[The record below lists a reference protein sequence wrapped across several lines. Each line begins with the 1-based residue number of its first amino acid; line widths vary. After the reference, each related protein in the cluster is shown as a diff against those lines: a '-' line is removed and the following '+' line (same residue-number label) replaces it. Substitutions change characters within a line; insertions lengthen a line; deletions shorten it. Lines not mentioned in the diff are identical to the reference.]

1 MEFANYQLDWPR
13 ENLSV
18 RCFVHDVFNYRYHW
32 HEDEYEL
39 NILLHGRQECCRGS
53 ENFHLDVDDVILVPP
68 GVGHAS
74 MGSQVD
80 TIAFVLHFSASAFKP
95 LLKKGGIYDFPSCR
109 SDETTRDEPR
119 YRHLRFYA
127 SQIFQFAQQ
136 GGPYAQPGV
145 KASLEL
151 LLLALCTEFSPTL
164 LNTMPE
170 DEQRR
175 AAVRRLLAYVSDH
188 YAEKLTL
195 ENLADYA
202 QYNRTYI
209 STLFKQNIPN
219 FPIYYLSG
227 SLIFAFNSESTTTAL
242 NSIISNASLI
252 KASFFSTSG
261 KRFCA
266 FSPALECTFGA
277 CESRVFAHCDVHRDA
292 HHRRAVPRDAPAA
305 PDPHFLYVPLLRRA
319 RHPALG
325 GHGVFP
331 RYRAFLQRVHSRPS
345 STLWRSCR
353 TP

>member
-127 SQIFQFAQQ
+127 SQIFQCLPSRAGPTPSRGSKPVWSCCSLPFAPSSPLPCSIPCPRMNNA
-136 GGPYAQPGV
+136 GLPSAACWP
-145 KASLEL
+145 
-151 LLLALCTEFSPTL
+151 TSPT
-164 LNTMPE
+164 
-170 DEQRR
+170 
-175 AAVRRLLAYVSDH
+175 
-188 YAEKLTL
+188 
-195 ENLADYA
+195 
-202 QYNRTYI
+202 
-209 STLFKQNIPN
+209 
-219 FPIYYLSG
+219 
-227 SLIFAFNSESTTTAL
+227 TTPK
-242 NSIISNASLI
+242 N
-252 KASFFSTSG
+252 
-261 KRFCA
+261 
-266 FSPALECTFGA
+266 
-277 CESRVFAHCDVHRDA
+277 
-292 HHRRAVPRDAPAA
+292 
-305 PDPHFLYVPLLRRA
+305 
-319 RHPALG
+319 
-325 GHGVFP
+325 
-331 RYRAFLQRVHSRPS
+331 
-345 STLWRSCR
+345 
-353 TP
+353 

>member
-136 GGPYAQPGV
+136 GGPYAQLGV

-170 DEQRR
+170 DE
-175 AAVRRLLAYVSDH
+175 
-188 YAEKLTL
+188 
-195 ENLADYA
+195 
-202 QYNRTYI
+202 
-209 STLFKQNIPN
+209 
-219 FPIYYLSG
+219 
-227 SLIFAFNSESTTTAL
+227 
-242 NSIISNASLI
+242 
-252 KASFFSTSG
+252 
-261 KRFCA
+261 
-266 FSPALECTFGA
+266 
-277 CESRVFAHCDVHRDA
+277 
-292 HHRRAVPRDAPAA
+292 
-305 PDPHFLYVPLLRRA
+305 
-319 RHPALG
+319 
-325 GHGVFP
+325 
-331 RYRAFLQRVHSRPS
+331 
-345 STLWRSCR
+345 
-353 TP
+353 

>member
-1 MEFANYQLDWPR
+1 MNFQITEYCHHILEEYIGEGDICIDATAGNGGDTEFLCKKVGETGNVYAFDVQEMAIAHTKERLAKA
-13 ENLSV
+13 NLSARAKLIQDGHEKMQIYV
-18 RCFVHDVFNYRYHW
+18 KEEAKVIIFNFGYLPGGDHKIATRAATSLTAI
-32 HEDEYEL
+32 ESAL
-39 NILLHGRQECCRGS
+39 N
-53 ENFHLDVDDVILVPP
+53 
-68 GVGHAS
+68 
-74 MGSQVD
+74 
-80 TIAFVLHFSASAFKP
+80 

-170 DEQRR
+170 DEQRW

-209 STLFKQNIPN
+209 STLFKQIVGIN
-219 FPIYYLSG
+219 FHEYLTRVRFQH
-227 SLIFAFNSESTTTAL
+227 SLIDLALTTDSLTDIALRNGFADLKTFNARFRTTLQRT
-242 NSIISNASLI
+242 
-252 KASFFSTSG
+252 
-261 KRFCA
+261 
-266 FSPALECTFGA
+266 PAEYRAQLCPE
-277 CESRVFAHCDVHRDA
+277 RVVGGMQRKYLPCDD
-292 HHRRAVPRDAPAA
+292 
-305 PDPHFLYVPLLRRA
+305 PLLQRKLRE
-319 RHPALG
+319 
-325 GHGVFP
+325 
-331 RYRAFLQRVHSRPS
+331 YLQVGKS
-345 STLWRSCR
+345 
-353 TP
+353 

>member
-127 SQIFQFAQQ
+127 SQIF
-136 GGPYAQPGV
+136 
-145 KASLEL
+145 
-151 LLLALCTEFSPTL
+151 
-164 LNTMPE
+164 
-170 DEQRR
+170 
-175 AAVRRLLAYVSDH
+175 
-188 YAEKLTL
+188 
-195 ENLADYA
+195 
-202 QYNRTYI
+202 
-209 STLFKQNIPN
+209 
-219 FPIYYLSG
+219 
-227 SLIFAFNSESTTTAL
+227 
-242 NSIISNASLI
+242 
-252 KASFFSTSG
+252 
-261 KRFCA
+261 
-266 FSPALECTFGA
+266 
-277 CESRVFAHCDVHRDA
+277 
-292 HHRRAVPRDAPAA
+292 
-305 PDPHFLYVPLLRRA
+305 
-319 RHPALG
+319 
-325 GHGVFP
+325 
-331 RYRAFLQRVHSRPS
+331 
-345 STLWRSCR
+345 
-353 TP
+353 

>member
-136 GGPYAQPGV
+136 GGPYAQLGV

-175 AAVRRLLAYVSDH
+175 AAIRRLLAYVSDH

-195 ENLADYA
+195 DVLEQDVCDVVLHVVV
-202 QYNRTYI
+202 
-209 STLFKQNIPN
+209 LLLK
-219 FPIYYLSG
+219 
-227 SLIFAFNSESTTTAL
+227 
-242 NSIISNASLI
+242 NASAARFYSTVRRFAI
-252 KASFFSTSG
+252 SFSVG
-261 KRFCA
+261 VCYDLL
-266 FSPALECTFGA
+266 ALYLNQIT
-277 CESRVFAHCDVHRDA
+277 
-292 HHRRAVPRDAPAA
+292 
-305 PDPHFLYVPLLRRA
+305 PLL
-319 RHPALG
+319 
-325 GHGVFP
+325 
-331 RYRAFLQRVHSRPS
+331 
-345 STLWRSCR
+345 
-353 TP
+353 

>member
-18 RCFVHDVFNYRYHW
+18 RCFVHDVLNYRYHW

-95 LLKKGGIYDFPSCR
+95 LLKKGGVYDFPSCR

-188 YAEKLTL
+188 YAEKLRL
-195 ENLADYA
+195 EDLADYA

-209 STLFKQNIPN
+209 STLFKQIVGIN
-219 FPIYYLSG
+219 FHEYLDPG
-227 SLIFAFNSESTTTAL
+227 
-242 NSIISNASLI
+242 
-252 KASFFSTSG
+252 
-261 KRFCA
+261 
-266 FSPALECTFGA
+266 
-277 CESRVFAHCDVHRDA
+277 
-292 HHRRAVPRDAPAA
+292 AVPTR
-305 PDPHFLYVPLLRRA
+305 PH
-319 RHPALG
+319 
-325 GHGVFP
+325 
-331 RYRAFLQRVHSRPS
+331 
-345 STLWRSCR
+345 
-353 TP
+353 

>member
-18 RCFVHDVFNYRYHW
+18 RCFVHDVLNYRYHW

-39 NILLHGRQECCRGS
+39 NILLHGRQEFCRGS
-53 ENFHLDVDDVILVPP
+53 ENFHLEVDDVILVPP

-151 LLLALCTEFSPTL
+151 LLLALCTEFSPH
-164 LNTMPE
+164 P
-170 DEQRR
+170 
-175 AAVRRLLAYVSDH
+175 
-188 YAEKLTL
+188 
-195 ENLADYA
+195 A
-202 QYNRTYI
+202 QY
-209 STLFKQNIPN
+209 
-219 FPIYYLSG
+219 
-227 SLIFAFNSESTTTAL
+227 
-242 NSIISNASLI
+242 
-252 KASFFSTSG
+252 
-261 KRFCA
+261 
-266 FSPALECTFGA
+266 
-277 CESRVFAHCDVHRDA
+277 H
-292 HHRRAVPRDAPAA
+292 
-305 PDPHFLYVPLLRRA
+305 A
-319 RHPALG
+319 RG
-325 GHGVFP
+325 
-331 RYRAFLQRVHSRPS
+331 
-345 STLWRSCR
+345 
-353 TP
+353 